1 MLLASLILFD
11 SYRDTVYSTAIFLR
25 RCFPRASFI
34 GPMQD
39 VNLFGHMCQNSV
51 KQVCREYVSTKF
63 HTRTDWLQILR
74 TMCSFSFGSPNFSTI
89 GRISFFDS
97 ITPKSIHRGLHII
110 FTIVLTLSVCRT
122 LHFVNNECS
131 ALLD

>member
-39 VNLFGHMCQNSV
+39 VNLFGH
-51 KQVCREYVSTKF
+51 VSKF
-63 HTRTDWLQILR
+63 SEAGVQRVRQY
-74 TMCSFSFGSPNFSTI
+74 
-89 GRISFFDS
+89 
-97 ITPKSIHRGLHII
+97 
-110 FTIVLTLSVCRT
+110 
-122 LHFVNNECS
+122 
-131 ALLD
+131 